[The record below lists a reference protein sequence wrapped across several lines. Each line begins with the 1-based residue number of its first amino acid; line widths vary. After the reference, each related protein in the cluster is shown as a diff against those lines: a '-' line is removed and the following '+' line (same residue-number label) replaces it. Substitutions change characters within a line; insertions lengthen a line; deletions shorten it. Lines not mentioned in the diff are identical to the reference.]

1 MQDPR
6 DLHWIAVKST
16 LHYLNHSI
24 THGLL
29 IRPCR
34 NFQLVAF
41 LDDDWAGC
49 PDDRKS
55 TSGYYTFLG
64 PNILSWNSKKQ
75 PIVSQSN
82 TKAEYKALV
91 NATVELTWPV

>member
-41 LDDDWAGC
+41 LDA
-49 PDDRKS
+49 
-55 TSGYYTFLG
+55 SGYYTFLG